1 MIARTTAASAALIA
15 VSAVAASAGGI
26 ERNPLNLAPLY
37 EEGRYLELSA
47 GLVFPNLEGS
57 GGEVP
62 AAFGGPAPLTGTTGN
77 LLEDYATFGLA
88 YKGEISDRLSYALF
102 LSQPYGADTFYPAIP
117 PTSAT
122 DVNAVYGNSF
132 ADLDAYALTTLVAY
146 DVTPRVKVYGGPVI
160 QLIEA
165 SAGLPFIPAG
175 AAGSGYEVDAGQSFG
190 FGAVVGASYSI
201 PDIALRVGLTYKS
214 SISHEFDT
222 TETLG
227 GVAVFESQ
235 TDIDTPQEVTL
246 DFQTGI
252 AQDTL
257 LFGQA
262 RWVDWSEFEIAPPNY
277 PLLAAGRPLVAY
289 EEDWY
294 TFTLGLGRRF
304 TENWSGALSATWEP
318 ATGAELT
325 SLGPIDGRIGITAG
339 ATYENERFKITGGV
353 NYSWLGD
360 TFNVLE
366 TEYDGGTALGLGIR
380 FGIKL

>member
-1 MIARTTAASAALIA
+1 MTLKTTAAVAALF
-15 VSAVAASAGGI
+15 AASASSAFAGGI

-37 EEGRYLELSA
+37 EENRYLEVSA
-47 GLVFPNLEGS
+47 GLVFPDIEGT
-57 GGEVP
+57 GGLVP
-62 AAFGGPAPLTGTTGN
+62 AAFGGPIPLTGSTGN
-77 LLEDYATFGLA
+77 LLETYATIGLA

-102 LSQPYGADTFYPAIP
+102 LSQPYGADTFYPATP

-122 DVNAVYGNSF
+122 DVTAVYGNSF
-132 ADLDAYALTTLVAY
+132 ADLDSYALTTLIAY
-146 DVTPRVKVYGGPVI
+146 DVTPRIKVYGGPVI

-165 SAGLPFIPAG
+165 EAGLPFIPAG
-175 AAGSGYEVDAGQSFG
+175 AAGSGYEVDAGQSIG

-214 SISHEFDT
+214 AISHEFDT

-227 GVAVFESQ
+227 GVAVFDSQ
-235 TDIDTPQEVTL
+235 TDIETPQEVTL

-277 PLLAAGRPLVAY
+277 PLLAAGRALVAY

-294 TFTLGLGRRF
+294 TFTLGVGRKF

-339 ATYENERFKITGGV
+339 ATFENARYKITGGV

-360 TFNVLE
+360 TFNVLG
-366 TEYDGGTALGLGIR
+366 TDYDGGTALGLGVR